1 MKNVLCFGDSN
12 TFGTDPADPGTR
24 HPLDV
29 RWPGRLASLLGDGW
43 HVIEEGMSG
52 RTSVFDNPLEP
63 HRSGL
68 EALPIVLQSHCPLDY
83 AIVMLGTNDLKEMF
97 NASSRI
103 VAAGAEMVARTIRDY
118 DYAGCGPAPRILLV
132 SPIHIKPG
140 VPYASFAQSAV
151 ERSHEL
157 SRWYRKAA
165 ERNGWLF
172 LDAATVAEPSDL
184 DKLHMNPEGHARLA
198 DAIAGIL
205 LADAAR

>member
-1 MKNVLCFGDSN
+1 M
-12 TFGTDPADPGTR
+12 
-24 HPLDV
+24 H
-29 RWPGRLASLLGDGW
+29 
-43 HVIEEGMSG
+43 
-52 RTSVFDNPLEP
+52 
-63 HRSGL
+63 HR
-68 EALPIVLQSHCPLDY
+68 
-83 AIVMLGTNDLKEMF
+83 
-97 NASSRI
+97 ASSRQAPKWSHARFAI
-103 VAAGAEMVARTIRDY
+103 TTMRVAGRHRESFSS
-118 DYAGCGPAPRILLV
+118 P
-132 SPIHIKPG
+132 PIHIKPG